1 MKRRE
6 HSRLLSTSL
15 SVQGPRSKVSILPTN
30 VRPEGLEPPTER
42 FAQRVSPPIRTTPIV
57 RESTHHVAEQDRA
70 CH

>member
-15 SVQGPRSKVSILPTN
+15 SVQGPRSKVSILLTN

-42 FAQRVSPPIRTTPIV
+42 VDPEGS
-57 RESTHHVAEQDRA
+57 E
-70 CH
+70 

>member
-30 VRPEGLEPPTER
+30 VRPEALEPPTER
-42 FAQRVSPPIRTTPIV
+42 DAPTGFTADQDDAD
-57 RESTHHVAEQDRA
+57 REGIDASCR
-70 CH
+70 